1 MRWCRSQFTE
11 IRANCWMGLA
21 KARFS
26 RLFSRKERAIQG
38 QELVD
43 GVRTMQESDGMCPHC
58 DDKALETAEHCMVQC
73 SAWDSA
79 RRNIQAAFIEHS
91 QILMTN
97 VINEWDPQANEMK
110 ERYVSSNS
118 LFQAMMKG
126 GERGMK
132 PERRRV
138 WDQWH
143 RQIKV
148 FISKIA
154 KLKKKAQVPFHAG
167 QLKVW
172 HAEQTAKQDAKQ
184 LAEEAAMQLRWR
196 CQV

>member
-1 MRWCRSQFTE
+1 MGGPKTRP
-11 IRANCWMGLA
+11 IR
-21 KARFS
+21 
-26 RLFSRKERAIQG
+26 RAQNHH
-38 QELVD
+38 
-43 GVRTMQESDGMCPHC
+43 TGMCPHC
-58 DDKALETAEHCMVQC
+58 DDKALENAEHCMVQC
-73 SAWDSA
+73 PAWDSA
-79 RRNIQAAFIEHS
+79 RKTICDAFIANN

-126 GERGMK
+126 GERGMQ

-154 KLKKKAQVPFHAG
+154 KLKKKAQVPIHAG

-184 LAEEAAMQLRWR
+184 LAEETAMQVRWR
-196 CQV
+196 ESINWG